1 MTKKNN
7 QHNDAPERDE
17 ELNKDVTPE
26 QDVATAEVKEDKLSD
41 EPNPDDVSKQV
52 VELQQKYD
60 ELNDSYLRLHAE
72 FDNFRKRTLKEKSD
86 LIKYGGERVLMD
98 VISLVDDFERA
109 LVILNA
115 AEDKAAMLEGM
126 NLIYGKFTNFLTQ
139 HGVKE
144 IETIGQPFDAD
155 RFEAITTIPVQD
167 EAQKGTI
174 VDCIMKGYSLN
185 EKIIRFPK
193 VIVGE

>member
-26 QDVATAEVKEDKLSD
+26 QDVATTEVKEDKLSD

-86 LIKYGGERVLMD
+86 LIKNGGERVLMD

-109 LVILNA
+109 LV
-115 AEDKAAMLEGM
+115 
-126 NLIYGKFTNFLTQ
+126 
-139 HGVKE
+139 
-144 IETIGQPFDAD
+144 
-155 RFEAITTIPVQD
+155 
-167 EAQKGTI
+167 
-174 VDCIMKGYSLN
+174 YSQC
-185 EKIIRFPK
+185 
-193 VIVGE
+193 G

>member
-1 MTKKNN
+1 
-7 QHNDAPERDE
+7 
-17 ELNKDVTPE
+17 
-26 QDVATAEVKEDKLSD
+26 
-41 EPNPDDVSKQV
+41 
-52 VELQQKYD
+52 
-60 ELNDSYLRLHAE
+60 
-72 FDNFRKRTLKEKSD
+72 
-86 LIKYGGERVLMD
+86 MD

>member
-72 FDNFRKRTLKEKSD
+72 FDNFRKRTLK
-86 LIKYGGERVLMD
+86 
-98 VISLVDDFERA
+98 
-109 LVILNA
+109 
-115 AEDKAAMLEGM
+115 
-126 NLIYGKFTNFLTQ
+126 
-139 HGVKE
+139 
-144 IETIGQPFDAD
+144 
-155 RFEAITTIPVQD
+155 
-167 EAQKGTI
+167 
-174 VDCIMKGYSLN
+174 
-185 EKIIRFPK
+185 
-193 VIVGE
+193 

>member
-26 QDVATAEVKEDKLSD
+26 QNVATAEVKEDKLSD

-86 LIKYGGERVLMD
+86 LIKNGGERVLMD